1 MKTDD
6 TAVPPTG
13 SGGAAVGFP
22 GAPAGGGPGDAPG
35 GPGDPGPPERP
46 AGLPFR
52 AAFGLRDLG
61 AAALVALAAALAGVP
76 VGVVWAALAPHASV
90 VVTGEGAVIAD
101 HRQEVFIGADATFAG
116 IAIVGGLVFGVAVY
130 LWRRRRGPWMAVGL
144 AVGALAGSYLA
155 AKVGHQIGLSAYQ
168 RMIAREPGGPPFD
181 RPVALA
187 ARGALFLQPLVAV
200 IVYVLAAG
208 WSRFADLGR
217 VAAEPAELS
226 PRREAGPAVG
236 GLAVGSGP
244 AVSSGSAV
252 PAARPVAPVPPPAGG
267 ASSPPA

>member
-13 SGGAAVGFP
+13 SGAAVGL
-22 GAPAGGGPGDAPG
+22 
-35 GPGDPGPPERP
+35 PGDPAVGLSGDPVVGFPRDPEPRERP

-61 AAALVALAAALAGVP
+61 PAAVVALAAALVGVP
-76 VGVVWAALAPHASV
+76 MGAIWAALGPHASV

-101 HRQEVFIGADATFAG
+101 HRQEAFIGADATFAG
-116 IAIVGGLVFGVAVY
+116 IAVVGGLVLGIAVY
-130 LWRRRRGPWMAVGL
+130 LWRRRRGPWMAIGV

-168 RMIAREPGGPPFD
+168 RMLAREPGGPPFD
-181 RPVALA
+181 RPVTLA

-217 VAAEPAELS
+217 VAPEPAEAIL
-226 PRREAGPAVG
+226 
-236 GLAVGSGP
+236 
-244 AVSSGSAV
+244 SSGSAV
-252 PAARPVAPVPPPAGG
+252 PAARPAAPVPPPAGG